1 MKLQKWGNSAAV
13 RLPKEIIGQLGL
25 QIGDELQTEVRGQT
39 ILIKAVKR
47 PRYKLSDLLAE
58 MNGDTPRIEGWEEMP
73 DVGKEI
79 AE

>member
-13 RLPKEIIGQLGL
+13 RFPKEIISQLGL
-25 QIGDELQTEVRGQT
+25 QIGDELQTEVKGQT
-39 ILIKAVKR
+39 IVIKAVKR
-47 PRYKLSDLLAE
+47 PRYKLSELLAE
-58 MNGDTPRIEGWEEMP
+58 MQDGAPRVKGWEEMP

>member
-13 RLPKEIIGQLGL
+13 RFPKEIISQLGL
-25 QIGDELQTEVRGQT
+25 QIGDELQTEVKGQT
-39 ILIKAVKR
+39 IVIKAVKR
-47 PRYKLSDLLAE
+47 PRYKLSELLAE
-58 MNGDTPRIEGWEEMP
+58 MQDGVPRVKGWEEMP

>member
-13 RLPKEIIGQLGL
+13 RFPKEIISQLGL

-39 ILIKAVKR
+39 IVIKAVKR
-47 PRYKLSDLLAE
+47 PRYKLSELLSE
-58 MNGDTPRIEGWEEMP
+58 MQGDTSRVEGWEEMP